1 MESFVDY
8 DQFVA
13 RLEQVETLYGFKY
26 ARQSST
32 KDFGINGK
40 NNFFIPFIQ
49 VGWIASARRLP
60 TSQPSVRR

>member
-13 RLEQVETLYGFKY
+13 RLEQVETLHGFKY

-49 VGWIASARRLP
+49 VG
-60 TSQPSVRR
+60 

>member
-49 VGWIASARRLP
+49 VG
-60 TSQPSVRR
+60 

>member
-1 MESFVDY
+1 MFTISTGLIVGRRKESRMESFVDY

-32 KDFGINGK
+32 KDFGINSK

-49 VGWIASARRLP
+49 VR
-60 TSQPSVRR
+60 